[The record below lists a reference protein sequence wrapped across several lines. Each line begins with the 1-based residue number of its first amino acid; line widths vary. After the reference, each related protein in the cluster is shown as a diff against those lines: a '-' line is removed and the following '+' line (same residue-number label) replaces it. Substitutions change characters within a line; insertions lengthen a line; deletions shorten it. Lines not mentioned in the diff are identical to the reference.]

1 MLCQTGKIAEI
12 SAKYAYKTIGS
23 TLRIRVIRNATMSS
37 HCRCLRTAN
46 SGGDAKLLIREGGAT
61 VAEGRQ
67 DGTKATQRNNNNK
80 QRSSHVACHCCD
92 KNTKKI
98 WAEKSVGTKK
108 SPFTCE
114 NSDGEEIGATRDDE
128 KVCKSNILQ
137 CALSLI
143 FDITSALVPLLY
155 FDEIWPADRREWTNS
170 DRGRRRQTTWLGLP
184 VTHCFTRTVIVLTV
198 SSPIR
203 GQHNPLIEWWVNAH
217 IRGRTL

>member
-98 WAEKSVGTKK
+98 CAEKSVGTKK
-108 SPFTCE
+108 SPVTCD
-114 NSDGEEIGATRDDE
+114 NSDGQEIGAARDDE

-137 CALSLI
+137 CVLSLI
-143 FDITSALVPLLY
+143 FHITSALVPLLY
-155 FDEIWPADRREWTNS
+155 CGEI
-170 DRGRRRQTTWLGLP
+170 
-184 VTHCFTRTVIVLTV
+184 
-198 SSPIR
+198 
-203 GQHNPLIEWWVNAH
+203 
-217 IRGRTL
+217 